1 VALFPVLPII
11 NSRRKH
17 IGIAQSGKEIP
28 FSDRQM
34 SKDISLSTALK
45 RGVAEIISAAPD
57 QLRRLVFFNLLHG
70 SGPVL
75 VLYMQKY
82 TIDYFV
88 QSIAAQGVSASL
100 SAIPIPVIVAAVL
113 IVLVNV
119 LLDSVETLNGFEF
132 AGLRDRIQGHLR
144 LRIFDVVSSFDDIT
158 LFENPELLN
167 IKQAAQMA
175 IPRLQQLAQIMG
187 NMMTGVFVFI
197 PVFILSF
204 SIAWWIPLLIFAS
217 AIPSILYQMRYE
229 DLAWSI
235 EHSQVELNRKM
246 GLYEQVLTS
255 ENYAKDVRMLGIQG
269 RLLDHWNSIFQDAL
283 GAVTAVRRKGALVI
297 SAWSLLSGA
306 GIGISFVYIFVSVAR
321 GQISVGDLA
330 LYSGLIF
337 QMRRSLYIL
346 LGNSTSLREVALSS
360 AALIKLFD
368 MKPSAARSA
377 AQPMSRGA
385 ASNALELREVSF
397 RYPGAAADTIRSV
410 NLAFK
415 PNTLTV
421 IVGENGAGKTT
432 LSKLICKLYPVN
444 GGAIIWNGQNIADI
458 DTQAWRAQIG
468 VVFQDFAR
476 FPMTVRQNIGFGD
489 LAAIDHDS
497 KLLDVLGRVGL
508 DEAVAGMANR
518 LETPLTKQEDSG
530 TELSG
535 GQWQRLAIARAMLR
549 DASTEILLMDE
560 PTAALDPNTEHQ
572 VYQLLKTLASGKIA
586 LIVSHRLGLARIA
599 DNIVVLAQG
608 EIVEQGSHAELM
620 AMQGTYHRMFVNQA
634 SSYVDSD

>member
-1 VALFPVLPII
+1 
-11 NSRRKH
+11 
-17 IGIAQSGKEIP
+17 
-28 FSDRQM
+28 M
-34 SKDISLSTALK
+34 STPISLSTALR
-45 RGVAEIISAAPD
+45 RGVSEIVSAAPE
-57 QLRRLVFFNLLHG
+57 QLRRLVVFNVLFG
-70 SGPVL
+70 AGPVL
-75 VLYMQKY
+75 VLYLQKY

-88 QSIAAQGVSASL
+88 QSIDARGVSGSL
-100 SAIPIPVIVAAVL
+100 SAIPLPVIVSAVL
-113 IVLVNV
+113 IVVVNM

-144 LRIFDVVSSFDDIT
+144 LRIFDVISSFDDIT

-167 IKQAAQMA
+167 IKQAAQQA

-204 SIAWWIPLLIFAS
+204 SIAWWIPLVIFAS
-217 AIPSILYQMRYE
+217 AVPSILSQMRYE
-229 DLAWSI
+229 DQAWSI
-235 EHSQVELNRKM
+235 EYSQVELNRKM

-255 ENYAKDVRMLGIQG
+255 EGYAKDLRMLGIQG
-269 RLLDHWNSIFQDAL
+269 RLLGHWKSIFQDAL
-283 GAVTAVRRKGALVI
+283 TAVTAVRRKGALVI

-306 GIGISFVYIFVSVAR
+306 GIAVAFYYIFASVAR
-321 GQISVGDLA
+321 GTISVGDLA
-330 LYSGLIF
+330 LYSGMIF

-346 LGNSTSLREVALSS
+346 LGNATSLREVALSS

-368 MKPSAARSA
+368 LKPRAARNAVQPQQCSAA
-377 AQPMSRGA
+377 G
-385 ASNALELREVSF
+385 NTLELRDVTF
-397 RYPGAAADTIRSV
+397 RYPGSAADTIRGVS
-410 NLAFK
+410 LSFK

-421 IVGENGAGKTT
+421 IVGQNGAGKTT

-444 GGAIIWNGQNIADI
+444 GGAFLWNGQDIAGI
-458 DTQAWRAQIG
+458 DTQAWRAKIG
-468 VVFQDFAR
+468 AVFQDFAR

-489 LAAIDHDS
+489 VSAIDQDE

-508 DEAVAGMANR
+508 DDAVAGMPGG

-572 VYQLLKTLASGKIA
+572 VYQLLKTLAQDKIA

-599 DNIVVLAQG
+599 DNIVVMANG

-620 AMQGTYHRMFVNQA
+620 TRQGAYHDMFVNQA
-634 SSYVDSD
+634 SSYVDAAA